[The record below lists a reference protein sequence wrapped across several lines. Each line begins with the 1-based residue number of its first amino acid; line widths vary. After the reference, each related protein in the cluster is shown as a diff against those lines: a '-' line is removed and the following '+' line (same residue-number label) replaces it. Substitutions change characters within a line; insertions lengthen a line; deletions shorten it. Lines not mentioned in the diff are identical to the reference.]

1 MILTLFDRNR
11 VFDLVLPER
20 VTGRYILNTED
31 QENNPV
37 DMLAVEAE
45 EGQWYLKSNKQ
56 AYLQDNA
63 NEIQSKVLI
72 EPFKTYSIHRSDHQS
87 ALVYVEPQTAD
98 RNEFTKHIATTNSI
112 KIGRSQ
118 DSQICFSNKL
128 VSSSHCVIEYSSSG
142 KAVIKDF
149 NSSNGTY
156 VNGERI
162 REKELAVGDVIF
174 IIGLKIIFNG
184 RLLSLNNPHKSVF
197 LDRNAFNSF
206 IAEKPVVEKELN
218 LDEIHIE
225 EENNQLFYRS
235 PRFKRDIEE
244 TTIKIDPPPS
254 TAEYR

>member
-1 MILTLFDRNR
+1 
-11 VFDLVLPER
+11 
-20 VTGRYILNTED
+20 
-31 QENNPV
+31 
-37 DMLAVEAE
+37 MLAVEAE
-45 EGQWYLKSNKQ
+45 EGQWYLKSNKH
-56 AYLQDNA
+56 AYLKDNA

-72 EPFKTYSIHRSDHQS
+72 EPFKTYSIHHDDHQS

-98 RNEFTKHIATTNSI
+98 RNEFTKHIVTTNSI

-118 DSQICFSNKL
+118 ESQICFSNKL
-128 VSSSHCVIEYSSSG
+128 VSSSHCVIEYSDNG

-162 REKELAVGDVIF
+162 REQELAVGDVIF
-174 IIGLKIIFNG
+174 IMGLKIIFNG

-225 EENNQLFYRS
+225 EENDQLFYRS

-244 TTIKIDPPPS
+244 TTIKIDPPPP
-254 TAEYR
+254 